1 MTEHY
6 SKTEKQ
12 YLSLTSVFKPFEQYS
27 VYSDPDLPQIF
38 SHNFVQLRASF
49 PLNSLLSFLPSVS
62 GLLNTNYIHLK
73 ASPQHTFPLV
83 LKQSLVKNG
92 FVVEDELFYSIQLDH
107 WGKRAGHPLTGWGT
121 KKALR
126 TALLL

>member
-83 LKQSLVKNG
+83 LKQSLVKTDLWLKMNYSTAFSLIIGANG
-92 FVVEDELFYSIQLDH
+92 QGI
-107 WGKRAGHPLTGWGT
+107 R
-121 KKALR
+121 
-126 TALLL
+126 